1 MKHKVDNLSPKQF
14 KDKNGRTIKAG
25 DVLIRRFFSR
35 TRERAGMKRVA
46 VDGFS
51 GKDVIVNDEG
61 SLLEPKEHWVKYH
74 VEYLGA
80 CLIASRGECSDF
92 QVLTSTELFDS
103 KNREISEGSGFHYL
117 NSVFNSEVY
126 EVYNEQQD

>member
-1 MKHKVDNLSPKQF
+1 M
-14 KDKNGRTIKAG
+14 
-25 DVLIRRFFSR
+25 IRRFFSR
-35 TRERAGMKRVA
+35 IRERAGMKRVA

-51 GKDVIVNDEG
+51 GKEVIVNDEG
-61 SLLEPKEHWVKYH
+61 SLLEPKEQWVKYH
-74 VEYLGA
+74 VEYCGA

-92 QVLTSTELFDS
+92 QVLTNTELFDS